1 MSGMNGTRHSR
12 SLAFMWHYKD
22 DAEEQDEEEE
32 EEHKDEDKD
41 STHAIFIAD
50 VYETKTDQPGRM
62 RGRTRSPL
70 EAGRY
75 QPKEAEYEGED
86 EDTVRGKQPGS
97 RTPAW
102 KIRSHGKTDDRDAEC
117 REGE

>member
-1 MSGMNGTRHSR
+1 MNEE
-12 SLAFMWHYKD
+12 AEED

-32 EEHKDEDKD
+32 PEHKDEDKD

-62 RGRTRSPL
+62 RGRTRRPL

-75 QPKEAEYEGED
+75 QPKEDADEGED
-86 EDTVRGKQPGS
+86 EDTMLGKQS
-97 RTPAW
+97 A
-102 KIRSHGKTDDRDAEC
+102 
-117 REGE
+117 